1 MKKNDEVLSLEQ
13 MRILLHISKRKAAW
27 MLQNQVIPCIVNDQM
42 TTHKYMVRRE
52 DVDAF
57 LRLPVAEQNARI
69 PVGQFNARGAY
80 RFAHPELHLK
90 LTEPDRAEFVR
101 YLEDFYASYPNALTL
116 NAVREMTGYCR
127 TTVNNWIAFGYVAS
141 AQLIDGPRIPKQSLI
156 QFLAS
161 DRAFDIRIKSEIHID
176 LLHIWEKASN
186 V

>member
-57 LRLPVAEQNARI
+57 LRLPAAEQQARI

>member
-1 MKKNDEVLSLEQ
+1 MNIPYPFHRRNKPLHRRG
-13 MRILLHISKRKAAW
+13 RIVCDHEA
-27 MLQNQVIPCIVNDQM
+27 VG
-42 TTHKYMVRRE
+42 YGMVRRE

-57 LRLPVAEQNARI
+57 LRLPAAEQQARI

-127 TTVNNWIAFGYVAS
+127 TTVNNWIAFGYVTS

-186 V
+186 T